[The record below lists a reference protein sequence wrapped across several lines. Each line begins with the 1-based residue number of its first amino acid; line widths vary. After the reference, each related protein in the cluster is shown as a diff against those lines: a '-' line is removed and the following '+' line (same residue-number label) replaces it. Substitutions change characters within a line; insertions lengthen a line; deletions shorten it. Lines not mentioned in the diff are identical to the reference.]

1 MSVYIILF
9 MQIILII
16 SKEGLPTSQFIL
28 TPSRLCTLSFNEKE
42 ITKIIRNLNVHKAPD
57 VVFIRMVKIWDKS
70 ILKPLILLFK
80 NSTTSSYYPDIQGRS
95 NIIPVHKTMINDLY
109 ITTDHSLYQ
118 NLVNANQSTFR
129 LSDTCVNQLLP
140 IAH

>member
-1 MSVYIILF
+1 

-42 ITKIIRNLNVHKAPD
+42 IIKIIRNLNVHKAPD

-70 ILKPLILLFK
+70 ILKLLILLFK
-80 NSTTSSYYPDIQGRS
+80 NSTTSSYYPDI
-95 NIIPVHKTMINDLY
+95 
-109 ITTDHSLYQ
+109 
-118 NLVNANQSTFR
+118 
-129 LSDTCVNQLLP
+129 
-140 IAH
+140 